1 MSIGVSPRLEI
12 TAHIQPLTNITVVAT
27 QRLPDILQA
36 AGNSTGS
43 DALLSEA
50 AQESAHTAKTEA
62 PTPSFAP
69 DDRPASIVAVGD
81 LPPPESHVGPGRAV
95 FLVMIDELGL
105 PESIEV
111 EENTLPEDYLSQ
123 VLEVFHNASFTPALI
138 GGKAMKS
145 SRRIEV
151 VVDEPAQS
159 PAAT

>member
-1 MSIGVSPRLEI
+1 
-12 TAHIQPLTNITVVAT
+12 
-27 QRLPDILQA
+27 
-36 AGNSTGS
+36 
-43 DALLSEA
+43 
-50 AQESAHTAKTEA
+50 
-62 PTPSFAP
+62 
-69 DDRPASIVAVGD
+69 
-81 LPPPESHVGPGRAV
+81 
-95 FLVMIDELGL
+95 MIDELGL